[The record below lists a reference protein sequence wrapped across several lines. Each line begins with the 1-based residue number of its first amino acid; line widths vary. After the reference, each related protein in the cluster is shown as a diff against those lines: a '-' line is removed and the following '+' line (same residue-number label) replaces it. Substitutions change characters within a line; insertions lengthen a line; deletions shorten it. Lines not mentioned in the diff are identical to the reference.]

1 MANVVINLLTILSLI
16 FTSAVQDIEQSFLQ
30 NNPKILY
37 SLFSSQN
44 SISISFPQPIS
55 FSDQVSN
62 QQAYFLFRR
71 LLRFYSTFEFFSD
84 PLPSWTSNTSFI
96 VKARWSFK
104 DRKNNKYVYIVFF
117 HFLIEPKETRRGTI
131 YQWKLTEI
139 KAEIENY

>member
-1 MANVVINLLTILSLI
+1 MANVVINLLTVLSLI
-16 FTSAVQDIEQSFLQ
+16 FTSTVQNIELSFLQ

-37 SLFSSQN
+37 SLLSSQN
-44 SISISFPQPIS
+44 NISISFPQPIS

-71 LLRFYSTFEFFSD
+71 LLKRYSTFEFFSD
-84 PLPSWTSNTSFI
+84 PLPSWTPNASFI

-104 DRKNNKYVYIVFF
+104 DRKNNRYVYIVFF
-117 HFLIEPKETRRGTI
+117 HLLNEPKETTRGTI
-131 YQWKLTEI
+131 QEWKITEI

>member
-1 MANVVINLLTILSLI
+1 VANVVINLLTILSLV

-84 PLPSWTSNTSFI
+84 PLPSWTSNSGFI

-117 HFLIEPKETRRGTI
+117 HLLNEPKETRRGTI